1 MGEVENPAFT
11 VIKLAQEEHEP
22 SDGEADV
29 AGGDDDLH
37 GEVRLGAAAEFVAEF
52 FGRGEMLDH
61 IEDENHLHIVEGA
74 GEGIRVEIG
83 DVEFLERAGVV
94 GKELVHADDATAE
107 LVERAAEVARAAAEI
122 HDGGAG
128 GHCGDGGGVR
138 ADEAGFREVVLVVV
152 GDGLDI
158 EVAAVDETVVLEE
171 GDGGGVDDVHGVAD
185 AIDAAD
191 FVAVVGRYR
200 NFVDACAGAE
210 KLDDDLGVEVKH
222 VRVEFE
228 GNAAEGGGG
237 VGLVAGV
244 ELGERGAEDEI
255 LVGGEGFITDP
266 LIEGHAALAGVAGG
280 QHARAQHDVGG
291 AVGERRKEIGQHLG
305 GVLSVAVEEGDV
317 VEALFDGVVVAE
329 FLVAAVALVHGVR
342 EDGEFVAVGAEAAE
356 FVREGVG
363 GVAGAVVDDE
373 DLGFVAGQGGD
384 AAEHLHD
391 RRLGVVGDD
400 EDEGARRA
408 VGGHGRLN
416 PKKISTVFLN
426 V

>member
-1 MGEVENPAFT
+1 M
-11 VIKLAQEEHEP
+11 
-22 SDGEADV
+22 
-29 AGGDDDLH
+29 
-37 GEVRLGAAAEFVAEF
+37 
-52 FGRGEMLDH
+52 
-61 IEDENHLHIVEGA
+61 
-74 GEGIRVEIG
+74 
-83 DVEFLERAGVV
+83 
-94 GKELVHADDATAE
+94 
-107 LVERAAEVARAAAEI
+107 
-122 HDGGAG
+122 
-128 GHCGDGGGVR
+128 
-138 ADEAGFREVVLVVV
+138 LVVV

-171 GDGGGVDDVHGVAD
+171 GDGGGVDDVQRVAE

-210 KLDDDLGVEVKH
+210 KLDDDLGVEVKD

-255 LVGGEGFITDP
+255 LVGGESFITDP
-266 LIEGHAALAGVAGG
+266 LVERHAALAGVAGG
-280 QHARAQHDVGG
+280 QHARAEDDVGG

-416 PKKISTVFLN
+416 PKNVSTVFLN